1 VAQLLI
7 EGGSRLVGRVPI
19 SGSKNAVLPI
29 LAACLLTEE
38 ECRLKN
44 VPAIED
50 VTTMVKLLTGMGV
63 HIRQLD
69 PQQLQVS
76 AQRLA
81 RSEVLAAMASR
92 MRASFL
98 LMGPLLA
105 RRGEA
110 RVAKPGGDDIGMR
123 RVEQHLRGLR
133 LMGASVE
140 LEGGEYVARADR
152 LHGATIHL
160 DMPTVTG
167 TENLMMAAATAEGI
181 TTIHNAAREPH
192 VVDLAMF
199 LGKMGAK
206 IQGIGTDILLIEGV
220 PELSGATHRV
230 IPDNIEAGTYAFA
243 IAATGGEAVLE
254 DVETADLRAIMLKLR
269 EAGVEV
275 EDQTHSLWV
284 RGNRE
289 LQPVDVTTW
298 PHPGFP
304 TDLQAP
310 FVSLMTQAHGHC
322 VVSEAVFEN
331 RFQHVPEL
339 RKLGADV
346 RVEGRSAIV
355 AGPSVL
361 HGGTVTVPDIRSGA
375 ALVVAALCAEGTT
388 VLENIYHLDR
398 GYQEIVGKLEALGAH
413 ITRIEGEH
421 DDTGPD
427 LTRVVGD

>member
-1 VAQLLI
+1 MAQLLI

-29 LAACLLTEE
+29 LAACLLTDE

-44 VPAIED
+44 VPRIED
-50 VTTMVKLLTGMGV
+50 VSTMTRLLEAMGV
-63 HIRQLD
+63 QIRWLD
-69 PQQLQVS
+69 PQQLQVN
-76 AQRLA
+76 AQRLL
-81 RSEVLAAMASR
+81 RSEVLAAMANR

-133 LMGASVE
+133 LMGARVE
-140 LEGGEYVARADR
+140 LEDGEYVARADR
-152 LHGATIHL
+152 LRGATIHL

-167 TENLMMAAATAEGI
+167 TENLMMAAATADGI

-199 LGKMGAK
+199 LGKMGAR
-206 IQGIGTDILLIEGV
+206 IHGIGSDILQIEGV

-254 DVETADLRAIMLKLR
+254 DVETADLRAMMLKLG

-284 RGNRE
+284 KGNSR

-310 FVSLMTQAHGHC
+310 FVSLMTQAQGRC

-339 RKLGADV
+339 RKLGADIY
-346 RVEGRSAIV
+346 VEGRSAIV
-355 AGPSVL
+355 SGPSAL
-361 HGGTVTVPDIRSGA
+361 HGAAVTVPDIRSGA

-388 VLENIYHLDR
+388 ALDNIYHLDR
-398 GYQEIVGKLEALGAH
+398 GYQELVGKLEGLGAH
-413 ITRIEGEH
+413 VTRVDGEAG
-421 DDTGPD
+421 DVRPD
-427 LTRVVGD
+427 LSRVVGD